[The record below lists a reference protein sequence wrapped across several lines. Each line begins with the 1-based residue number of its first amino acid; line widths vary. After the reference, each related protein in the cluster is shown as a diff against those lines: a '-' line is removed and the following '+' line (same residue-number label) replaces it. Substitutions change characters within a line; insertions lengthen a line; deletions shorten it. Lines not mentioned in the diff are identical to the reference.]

1 MPGERLGC
9 IGLGVMGRP
18 MALNLLRA
26 GHPVA
31 VWARRPESA
40 QALLDAGALWCATPA
55 VVARHSQIVFT
66 MLGDGHDVEHVAL
79 GPQGLSEGFAP
90 GSVLV
95 DMSTI
100 APGTARSIAHDL
112 ARGGVDMLDAPV
124 SGGEQGAIAA
134 TLAIMVGGRR
144 EVLERVRP
152 LFDLL
157 GKTIV
162 HIGDHGAGQ
171 VAKAC
176 NQIIMVSVLEAA
188 AEALHLANA
197 AGVDAA
203 KVREALLGG
212 SAQSRVL
219 DLFGA
224 RMVAR
229 DFRPGVEARLHH
241 KDFGLVLREAA
252 DLGVPLPISAQV
264 WQQLN
269 ALMGRGMAHD
279 DTASLLRVLEAQ
291 SRSGETGD
299 S

>member
-1 MPGERLGC
+1 MRLGF
-9 IGLGVMGRP
+9 IGLGAMGGP
-18 MALNLLRA
+18 MAGHLL
-26 GHPVA
+26 GGGYELSVF
-31 VWARRPESA
+31 ARRAEAAAPLVA
-40 QALLDAGALWCATPA
+40 AGARACASPA
-55 VVARHSQIVFT
+55 QVANLAEVIFT
-66 MLGDGHDVEHVAL
+66 MVTSSADVEQIAL
-79 GPQGLSEGFAP
+79 GEQGIAEGASP

-100 APGTARSIAHDL
+100 APSVSRRIAQAL
-112 ARGGVDMLDAPV
+112 AARGMEMLDAPV
-124 SGGEQGAIAA
+124 SGGTAGAAAA
-134 TLAIMVGGRR
+134 TLAIMVGGKP
-144 EVLERVRP
+144 EVLQRVRP
-152 LFDLL
+152 LFELL

-162 HIGDHGAGQ
+162 HIGDNGAGQ

-176 NQIIMVSVLEAA
+176 NQMIMVSVVEAA
-188 AEALHLANA
+188 AEAMHLANA
-197 AGVDAA
+197 AGVDCA

-219 DLFGA
+219 ELFGG

-279 DTASLLRVLEAQ
+279 DTSSLLRVLEAQ
-291 SRSGETGD
+291 CGRES
-299 S
+299 